1 MELLTT
7 IAIFSSGLLGLL
19 VVALFIFAIFGPP
32 DNAKPL
38 LLERALRR
46 QGDDVAR
53 RAIGSG
59 SRDFA
64 VAVQHCLA
72 CNEAAQCRA
81 WLSSGAHYGYQHFCP
96 NAGFIERM
104 KR

>member
-1 MELLTT
+1 MELLTS

-32 DNAKPL
+32 GNAKPL
-38 LLERALRR
+38 LLEQALRR

-53 RAIGSG
+53 RASASG
-59 SRDFA
+59 SHDFA
-64 VAVQHCLA
+64 MAVQRCLA
-72 CNEAAQCRA
+72 CNEAAECRA
-81 WLSSGAHYGYQHFCP
+81 WLSSGAREGFEHFCP
-96 NAGFIERM
+96 NRGYIERM